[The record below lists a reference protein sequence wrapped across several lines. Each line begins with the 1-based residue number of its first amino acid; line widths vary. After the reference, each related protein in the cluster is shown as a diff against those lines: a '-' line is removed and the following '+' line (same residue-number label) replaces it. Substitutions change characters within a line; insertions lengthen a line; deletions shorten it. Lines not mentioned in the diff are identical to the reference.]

1 MSEHESA
8 LALQISELFQT
19 VCDQR
24 DLVDKD
30 LQKLRKEVV
39 LKELQRALPKLE
51 ILLKK
56 EIGIDINITNSDG
69 CQDILIAID
78 MDKNGLG
85 TLDRYIDNRF
95 YNNKNIKIRTAQELQ
110 KISSN
115 IQGDVISFKEVDDT
129 IARCFQFSL
138 SADFSGF
145 LCAYSEINNNIN
157 DYSAKEIA
165 ALVLHEVGHVISCC
179 KRLGNYKYSYELQK
193 EQYKF
198 FTKNATY
205 EEKIKALK
213 STVATMKKTNKN
225 KEATLVLDNLTK
237 EMIDRLD
244 KDGYDLGNTTGLNSI
259 LSLLGMLFVFLLMFM
274 FFLSPLGLFY
284 LSILTL
290 IANSMNTIMNTIMKS
305 DYSKIDDRMFTHRD
319 YTIIER
325 EADEFVSKH
334 GYGVHLAT
342 ALLKIKKIPFSGD
355 RTNSTSKLLY
365 YNSLFISFIGRS
377 FLSPA
382 LCHMFPTYE
391 IEYKRLEDIQIKTIK
406 YLKNSSNS
414 KEMNIAYIESIE
426 KMDKYIK
433 ETNSDYFLHKI
444 MYKIYSL
451 INNITPTELFNGV
464 IYGTLSKDMNDLII
478 ELDKLQNNRLYVS
491 AAKLDIL

>member
-56 EIGIDINITNSDG
+56 EIGIDINISNSDG

-95 YNNKNIKIRTAQELQ
+95 YNNKDIKIRTAQELQ

-115 IQGDVISFKEVDDT
+115 IQGDIISFKEVDDT

-138 SADFSGF
+138 RGDFSGF

-157 DYSAKEIA
+157 DFSAKEITA
-165 ALVLHEVGHVISCC
+165 YVIHEVGHVISCC

-198 FTKNATY
+198 FVKNATY
-205 EEKIKALK
+205 EEKIKVLK

-244 KDGYDLGNTTGLNSI
+244 KDGYDLTNTSGLNSI
-259 LSLLGMLFVFLLMFM
+259 IPFVGLIFM
-274 FFLSPLGLFY
+274 FLFMFSFILSPFGIIY
-284 LSILTL
+284 MAILSQELNVIDMF
-290 IANSMNTIMNTIMKS
+290 IKGMNSKT
-305 DYSKIDDRMFTHRD
+305 DDRIFTQRD

-334 GYGVHLAT
+334 GYGVYLAT
-342 ALLKIKKIPFSGD
+342 AILKTKKIPFMGNN
-355 RTNSTSKLLY
+355 TNSSSKLLY
-365 YNSLFISFIGRS
+365 FSSLFTCFIGRT

-382 LCHMFPTYE
+382 VCYFAPDYE
-391 IEYKRLEDIQIKTIK
+391 MEYKRLDDIQIKTIK

-414 KEMNIAYIESIE
+414 KDINSMYIESIE
-426 KMDKYIK
+426 KMDKYIR
-433 ETNSDYFLHKI
+433 ETNRNYFLHKVI
-444 MYKIYSL
+444 RKIYSL
-451 INNITPTELFNGV
+451 INNITPTELFNSI
-464 IYGTLSKDMNDLII
+464 IYGTLNKDMNDLII

-491 AAKLDIL
+491 ATKLDTL